1 MIDICVHVKVD
12 CLAPS
17 GHLTYCLYIIF
28 IAANLFTQ
36 WEMFNC
42 NIYAHIVCFM
52 WKHPQSY
59 QVYQVYKILKHLKT
73 WLTPANFTWLK
84 TSRDPRCP
92 ILETP
97 RSSLLFFSDNG
108 IGCRL
113 KVHVGFLR
121 RFGENGASEN
131 RRTFFHVQSWH
142 CWKGFLIIQKLKAK
156 VTG

>member
-1 MIDICVHVKVD
+1 MSKVD
-12 CLAPS
+12 CVAPS
-17 GHLTYCLYIIF
+17 GRLTYCLSINFYCCKP
-28 IAANLFTQ
+28 LL
-36 WEMFNC
+36 
-42 NIYAHIVCFM
+42 IVQLQHLCARSDLCFM
-52 WKHPQSY
+52 WKHPQSC

-73 WLTPANFTWLK
+73 WLTPPNFTWLK

-97 RSSLLFFSDNG
+97 RSSLLLFSDNG